1 MDIRT
6 PETKK
11 AFLSLFS
18 LSAALFLQFFLI
30 IALYETCGSCNE
42 KNSDVLKTVK
52 INLVS
57 VSNEN
62 ASVEP
67 EEVFTEVKEQEIS
80 PKILTEPPPEI
91 LPEKQLLAL
100 PEMPPAILDD
110 MVPPIV
116 PDIPTEVLPKAEII
130 KPITQ
135 PATVATVATVATAAT
150 VTTAAPQPTAR
161 AAADTNVETPIKAQ
175 RSTALTD
182 ESSKYLIK
190 VRTIIEKNKKYP
202 IKARKKHTEG
212 TVSLSF
218 SISKAGRISK
228 LTVLESPDK
237 SLSDASTELLKSVK
251 LPKPP
256 ATWNETKAVKFE
268 INYRLR

>member
-67 EEVFTEVKEQEIS
+67 DS

-91 LPEKQLLAL
+91 LLEKQLLTL
-100 PEMPPAILDD
+100 PEMPPAILHD
-110 MVPPIV
+110 MAPPIV
-116 PDIPTEVLPKAEII
+116 PDIPTEVLPKTEII

-135 PATVATVATVATAAT
+135 PARLATIATAAPLL
-150 VTTAAPQPTAR
+150 TAQ
-161 AAADTNVETPIKAQ
+161 AAADKPAQPPIKAQ
-175 RSTALTD
+175 RSAALTD

-202 IKARKKHTEG
+202 IKARKKQAEG

-237 SLSDASTELLKSVK
+237 SLADASTELLKSVK

-256 ATWNETKAVKFE
+256 AAWNETKAVKFE

>member
-1 MDIRT
+1 MDIRI

-62 ASVEP
+62 ASIEP
-67 EEVFTEVKEQEIS
+67 DS
-80 PKILTEPPPEI
+80 PKILTEPPPQI
-91 LPEKQLLAL
+91 LLEKQLLAL
-100 PEMPPAILDD
+100 PEMPPAILHD
-110 MVPPIV
+110 MAPPIV
-116 PDIPTEVLPKAEII
+116 PDIPTEVLPKTEII
-130 KPITQ
+130 EPMTQ
-135 PATVATVATVATAAT
+135 PAT
-150 VTTAAPQPTAR
+150 AAPLPTAR
-161 AAADTNVETPIKAQ
+161 AAADSTAQTPIKAQ
-175 RSTALTD
+175 RSAVLTD

-202 IKARKKHTEG
+202 IKARKKQAEG

-237 SLSDASTELLKSVK
+237 SLADASTELLKSVK

>member
-62 ASVEP
+62 ASIEP
-67 EEVFTEVKEQEIS
+67 DS

-91 LPEKQLLAL
+91 LLEKQLLTL
-100 PEMPPAILDD
+100 PEMPPAILHD
-110 MVPPIV
+110 MAPPIV

-135 PATVATVATVATAAT
+135 PARLATIA
-150 VTTAAPQPTAR
+150 TTAPLLTAQ
-161 AAADTNVETPIKAQ
+161 AAADKPAQPPIKAQ
-175 RSTALTD
+175 RSAVLTD

-202 IKARKKHTEG
+202 IKARKKQAEG

-237 SLSDASTELLKSVK
+237 SLADASTELLKSVK

>member
-1 MDIRT
+1 MDIRI

-62 ASVEP
+62 ASIEP
-67 EEVFTEVKEQEIS
+67 DS

-91 LPEKQLLAL
+91 LLEKQLLTL
-100 PEMPPAILDD
+100 PEMPPAILHD
-110 MVPPIV
+110 MAPPIV

-135 PATVATVATVATAAT
+135 PARLATIA
-150 VTTAAPQPTAR
+150 TTAPLLTAQ
-161 AAADTNVETPIKAQ
+161 AAADKPAQPPIKAQ
-175 RSTALTD
+175 RSAALTD

-202 IKARKKHTEG
+202 IKARKKQTEG

-237 SLSDASTELLKSVK
+237 SLADASTELLKSVK

-256 ATWNETKAVKFE
+256 AAWNETKAVKFE

>member
-1 MDIRT
+1 M
-6 PETKK
+6 
-11 AFLSLFS
+11 FS

-67 EEVFTEVKEQEIS
+67 DS

>member
-1 MDIRT
+1 MDIRI
-6 PETKK
+6 PETKS
-11 AFLSLFS
+11 ALLFLFS

-67 EEVFTEVKEQEIS
+67 DS

-202 IKARKKHTEG
+202 IKARKKQTEG

-237 SLSDASTELLKSVK
+237 SLADASTELLKSVK

-256 ATWNETKAVKFE
+256 AAWNETKAVKFE

>member
-1 MDIRT
+1 MDIRI

-80 PKILTEPPPEI
+80 PKILTEPPPQI
-91 LPEKQLLAL
+91 LLEKQLLAL
-100 PEMPPAILDD
+100 PEMPPAILHD
-110 MVPPIV
+110 MAPPIV
-116 PDIPTEVLPKAEII
+116 PDIPTEVLPKTEII
-130 KPITQ
+130 EPMTQ
-135 PATVATVATVATAAT
+135 PAT
-150 VTTAAPQPTAR
+150 AAPLPTAR
-161 AAADTNVETPIKAQ
+161 AAADSTAQTPIKAQ
-175 RSTALTD
+175 RSAVLTD

-202 IKARKKHTEG
+202 IKARKKQAEG
-212 TVSLSF
+212 TVCLSF

-237 SLSDASTELLKSVK
+237 SLADASTELLKSVK

>member
-1 MDIRT
+1 MDIRI

-67 EEVFTEVKEQEIS
+67 DS

-202 IKARKKHTEG
+202 IKARKKQTEG

-237 SLSDASTELLKSVK
+237 SLADASTELLKSVK

-256 ATWNETKAVKFE
+256 AAWNETKAVKFE

>member
-1 MDIRT
+1 MDIRI
-6 PETKK
+6 PETKS
-11 AFLSLFS
+11 ALLFLFS

-67 EEVFTEVKEQEIS
+67 DS

-116 PDIPTEVLPKAEII
+116 PDIPTEVLPKTEII
-130 KPITQ
+130 EPMTQ
-135 PATVATVATVATAAT
+135 PAT
-150 VTTAAPQPTAR
+150 AAPLPTAR
-161 AAADTNVETPIKAQ
+161 AAADSTAQTPIKAQ
-175 RSTALTD
+175 RSAVLTD

-190 VRTIIEKNKKYP
+190 ARTIIEKNKKYP

>member
-80 PKILTEPPPEI
+80 PKILTEPPPQI
-91 LPEKQLLAL
+91 LLEKQLLAL
-100 PEMPPAILDD
+100 PEMPPAILHD
-110 MVPPIV
+110 MAPPIV
-116 PDIPTEVLPKAEII
+116 PDIPTEVLPKTEII
-130 KPITQ
+130 EPMTNLRQ
-135 PATVATVATVATAAT
+135 QHHCPQQEPLPTV
-150 VTTAAPQPTAR
+150 P
-161 AAADTNVETPIKAQ
+161 
-175 RSTALTD
+175 
-182 ESSKYLIK
+182 
-190 VRTIIEKNKKYP
+190 
-202 IKARKKHTEG
+202 H
-212 TVSLSF
+212 
-218 SISKAGRISK
+218 
-228 LTVLESPDK
+228 
-237 SLSDASTELLKSVK
+237 
-251 LPKPP
+251 
-256 ATWNETKAVKFE
+256 
-268 INYRLR
+268 RLRLKRSAALF

>member
-62 ASVEP
+62 ASIEP
-67 EEVFTEVKEQEIS
+67 DS

-91 LPEKQLLAL
+91 LLEKQLLTL
-100 PEMPPAILDD
+100 PEMPPAILHD
-110 MVPPIV
+110 MAPPIV

-135 PATVATVATVATAAT
+135 PARLATIAT

-161 AAADTNVETPIKAQ
+161 AAADKPAQPPIKAQ
-175 RSTALTD
+175 RSAALTD

-202 IKARKKHTEG
+202 IKARKKQTEG

-237 SLSDASTELLKSVK
+237 SLADASTELLKSVK

>member
-1 MDIRT
+1 MDIRI

-67 EEVFTEVKEQEIS
+67 DS
-80 PKILTEPPPEI
+80 PKILTEPPPQI
-91 LPEKQLLAL
+91 LLEKQLLAL
-100 PEMPPAILDD
+100 PEMPPAILHD
-110 MVPPIV
+110 MAPPIV

-135 PATVATVATVATAAT
+135 PARLATIATAAPLL
-150 VTTAAPQPTAR
+150 TAQ
-161 AAADTNVETPIKAQ
+161 AAADKPAQPPIKAQ
-175 RSTALTD
+175 RSAALTD

-202 IKARKKHTEG
+202 IKARKKQTEG

>member
-1 MDIRT
+1 MDIRI

-67 EEVFTEVKEQEIS
+67 EEVFTEVKKQEIS

-91 LPEKQLLAL
+91 LLEKQLLTL
-100 PEMPPAILDD
+100 PEMPPAILHD
-110 MVPPIV
+110 MAPPIV

-135 PATVATVATVATAAT
+135 PARLARLATIATAAPLL
-150 VTTAAPQPTAR
+150 TAQ
-161 AAADTNVETPIKAQ
+161 AAADKPAQPPIKAQ
-175 RSTALTD
+175 RSAALTD

-202 IKARKKHTEG
+202 IKARKKQTEG

-237 SLSDASTELLKSVK
+237 SLADASTDLLKSVK

-256 ATWNETKAVKFE
+256 AAWNETKAVKFE